1 MKKGRYIIV
10 GAPGSGKGT
19 QAENIRKNSEVEHIS
34 TGDILR
40 LEVDRKSVTGLKV
53 AELMKTGTLIADEIV
68 NELMLKQLL
77 EHEFFLLDGYPRTL
91 SQAVLLDTVL
101 GALKRDIDAVIF
113 LNVSEQSV
121 IRNICGRRLCKGCGA
136 IFHAVNRQPKKE
148 DTCDHCATPLTI
160 RADDTEVTAKKRYD
174 VFMASTMPI
183 IDHYRQKNKLI
194 EIDGNGTIEHIY
206 AAIERKLS

>member
-19 QAENIRKNSEVEHIS
+19 QAENIRKCSGVEHIS

-40 LEVDRKSVTGLKV
+40 HEVDRKSPVGMKV
-53 AELMKTGTLIADEIV
+53 AELMKTGSLIADEIV
-68 NELMLKQLL
+68 NELMLKQML
-77 EHEFFLLDGYPRTL
+77 EHEFFLLDGYPRTVA
-91 SQAVLLDTVL
+91 QTELLDTVL

-113 LNVSEQSV
+113 LNVSRDSV

-136 IFHAVNRQPKKE
+136 IFHATNRPPKTE
-148 DTCDHCATPLTI
+148 GICDVCGTALTV
-160 RADDTEVTAKKRYD
+160 RADDTEATANKRYD

-183 IDHYRQKNKLI
+183 IEHYRRKNKLI
-194 EIDGNGTIEHIY
+194 EVDGNGTIENIY
-206 AAIERKLS
+206 AAVERSLS